1 MPAGNI
7 HYHSKTAFMKKL
19 LIILYLFVLLVHVVC
34 RALQWPLAADIT
46 KPLLMPLL
54 ITMLIIQVPNASKHI
69 LILFALLM
77 SWFGDIALMFAGSL
91 SFMIGLAFFLAAHI
105 LYITWLF
112 RSLSAVPSNAK
123 TWQALLAVTL
133 YAVILF
139 RYLLPHLQDM
149 LIPVLVYT
157 IVIAS
162 MVIVALWLHQK
173 FRNRAAWLMATGA
186 ILFVLSDSILAINKF
201 ALPFDMADALVM
213 ITYGIAQLLITLGVI
228 KFIPERVATKAKT
241 AT

>member
-105 LYITWLF
+105 LYITWFF

>member
-1 MPAGNI
+1 
-7 HYHSKTAFMKKL
+7 MKKL

-105 LYITWLF
+105 LYITWFF